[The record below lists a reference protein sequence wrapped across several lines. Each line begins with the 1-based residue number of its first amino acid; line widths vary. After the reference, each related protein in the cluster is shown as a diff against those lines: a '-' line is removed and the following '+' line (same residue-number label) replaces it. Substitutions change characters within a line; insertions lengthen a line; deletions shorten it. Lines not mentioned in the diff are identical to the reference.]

1 MDSATKNAH
10 MRKIARFN
18 LLLYFLSS
26 SPPLPI
32 CLPLALLFLS
42 HTSFL
47 PPLDENYIRIY
58 TPDSLLSC
66 IIRLIPKFLRSFAL
80 APLSIFFISFPLI
93 FFPLSFPFVLL
104 FSFLFRLFPLFLP
117 FSFPFLPFPSF
128 LLFFDSFPPWGGG
141 DYRRIYTP
149 GMLVIRV
156 MRQNSDNC
164 ILSIN
169 DYVN

>member
-1 MDSATKNAH
+1 

-47 PPLDENYIRIY
+47 PPLGENYRRIY

-117 FSFPFLPFPSF
+117 FSFPFLSFPSF
-128 LLFFDSFPPWGGG
+128 L

-149 GMLVIRV
+149 GMLVIHI